1 MLYGNKDY
9 TNRKKKVGTF
19 HFMCQ
24 NIQNMYDDS
33 AMRQYIYAP
42 VFEDYL

>member
-9 TNRKKKVGTF
+9 TNRKIKLVHSISCVK
-19 HFMCQ
+19 